1 MITQEQKLR
10 LQRKVI
16 LQTIKDLDG
25 SSARERV
32 DAIKYFYD
40 QRQAAGIRVQQPLEL
55 RRKALDAAKLKGA
68 QRTRAVNDI
77 VEEIEEEFSRNMPSW
92 ASS

>member
-1 MITQEQKLR
+1 
-10 LQRKVI
+10 
-16 LQTIKDLDG
+16 
-25 SSARERV
+25 V

>member
-1 MITQEQKLR
+1 VITQEQKLR

-32 DAIKYFYD
+32 DAIKYFRD
-40 QRQAAGIRVQQPLEL
+40 ERQAAGIRVQEPLEL